1 MNRILAALTALVLA
15 VPATAQTN
23 INLGGIAADPS
34 APVEVT
40 ADNLNVDQDTG
51 SAVFSGNVVIGQGD
65 LRLSAPSV
73 QVSYAA
79 ETGDITRLQASGGVT
94 FATATEA
101 AEAQSAD
108 YNLASGL
115 LTLNGD
121 VMLTQGKSALSS
133 DSMILDLNA
142 GTAQMSGRVRTVF
155 QQDGNN

>member
-1 MNRILAALTALVLA
+1 VNQFFAALIALVFA

-73 QVSYAA
+73 QVTYGADS
-79 ETGDITRLQASGGVT
+79 GDITRLQATGGVT

-115 LTLNGD
+115 LTLNGN
-121 VMLTQGKSALSS
+121 VLLTQGQSALSA
-133 DSMILDLNA
+133 DSMVLDLNA
-142 GTAQMSGRVRTVF
+142 GTAQMNGRVRTVF

>member
-1 MNRILAALTALVLA
+1 
-15 VPATAQTN
+15 
-23 INLGGIAADPS
+23 
-34 APVEVT
+34 
-40 ADNLNVDQDTG
+40 
-51 SAVFSGNVVIGQGD
+51 
-65 LRLSAPSV
+65 
-73 QVSYAA
+73 
-79 ETGDITRLQASGGVT
+79 VT

>member
-1 MNRILAALTALVLA
+1 VNRILAALTALVLA

>member
-1 MNRILAALTALVLA
+1 MNQFFAALIALVFA

-73 QVSYAA
+73 QVTYGADS
-79 ETGDITRLQASGGVT
+79 GDITRLQATGGVT

-115 LTLNGD
+115 LTLNGN
-121 VMLTQGKSALSS
+121 VLLTQGQSALSA
-133 DSMILDLNA
+133 DSMVLDLNA
-142 GTAQMSGRVRTVF
+142 GTAQMNGRVRTVF

>member
-1 MNRILAALTALVLA
+1 VNRFFAALIALVFA

-73 QVSYAA
+73 QVTYAA
-79 ETGDITRLQASGGVT
+79 DSGDITRLQATGGVT

-115 LTLNGD
+115 LTLNGN
-121 VMLTQGKSALSS
+121 VLLTQGQSALSA
-133 DSMILDLNA
+133 DSMVLDLNA
-142 GTAQMSGRVRTVF
+142 GTAQMNGRVRTVF
-155 QQDGNN
+155 QQGGNN

>member
-1 MNRILAALTALVLA
+1 MNRFFAALIALVFA

-51 SAVFSGNVVIGQGD
+51 SAVFRGNVVIGQGD

-73 QVSYAA
+73 QVTYAA
-79 ETGDITRLQASGGVT
+79 DSGDITRLQATGGVT

-121 VMLTQGKSALSS
+121 VLLTQGQSALSA
-133 DSMILDLNA
+133 DSMVLDLNA
-142 GTAQMSGRVRTVF
+142 GTAQMNGRVRTVF